1 MSDVVPLRRKRRSE
15 KADDELLIE
24 VRDRFQQALDWEGEF
39 RTLFTDDVRFCNG
52 DSDNGWQWPDSLMA
66 DRGARPSLTVNKTRQ
81 HCLMVVN
88 DAKQNKPEV
97 RITAVSDQA
106 TKEAAEVFEG
116 VVRHI
121 EYISDAQTVYD
132 MASEHQVQGGIG
144 WWRLI
149 TDYEGPDSFDQ
160 EIRLV
165 GIRDA
170 LSVYMDPDIQRR
182 DGSDARFAFVVD
194 DVPRD
199 QFEAKYP
206 EYKDRVPQI
215 GFGIVDG
222 GWADDEHIRVAEYYR
237 RSEEADTL
245 HLLPDGSSLRESEV
259 EDDAMREQL
268 RQASVKSREITS
280 EKVEWFKV
288 VGSEVVERKDWPGKY
303 IPLIRVVGEECIIE
317 GKLERK
323 GHARAL
329 KDPQRIYNYWT
340 SSAVESV
347 ALQSRVPYVAAAES
361 IEAFQHLW
369 DKANT
374 ENYAVLPWNAR
385 DDQGQTL
392 PAPVRQEPPQMGQAY
407 LQGLQIAQQE
417 MMMVSGQYAPQMGQ
431 PTGPDKDASGKAIAL
446 RQRAGDNATYHYVD
460 NLAIAIRF
468 TGRQLIDL
476 IPKVYDTPRVLRILQ
491 ADGTVD
497 KVQLDPSAPQA
508 LQSVPSGTLGAVPQ
522 GQPPGPP
529 GMPLGPPNPM
539 QGPVGPGVP
548 PGVVP
553 PGMPPGPP
561 PDPLDTQAAAVLRIF
576 NPRVGRYEVQAD
588 VGPSYATKRQ
598 EAFNAFTQ
606 IMTASPQLMQIAGDL
621 MFRAAD
627 FPMAEDFA
635 ERLGRMVPPQALGKG
650 PPPEVM
656 AMQQQLQGAQAHTAL
671 LSEKL
676 AVAELKLKAKEE
688 QKQVNIYDAQTKR
701 IGTLLNAAD
710 TDSAYVSGMELRA
723 LVTQLVRDTIQ
734 SGGLADVA
742 AVSGAGMAQT
752 AGIGGP
758 PPGMPPPGGP
768 PPPGA
773 PPMHPNAP
781 PGTPPGV
788 HPGIFNGMHQA
799 LSPVRPPGINP
810 PPGPPPGMMR

>member
-268 RQASVKSREITS
+268 RQVSVKSREITS

-407 LQGLQIAQQE
+407 LQGLQVAQQE

-446 RQRAGDNATYHYVD
+446 RQRAGDTSTYHYID

-468 TGRQLIDL
+468 TGRQLVDL
-476 IPKVYDTPRVLRILQ
+476 IPRVYDTKRVLQILNP
-491 ADGTVD
+491 DGTVD
-497 KVQLDPSAPQA
+497 KVQLDPAAPVAHQT
-508 LQSVPSGTLGAVPQ
+508 VPMPPQ
-522 GQPPGPP
+522 TPAGPP
-529 GMPLGPPNPM
+529 GMPLRLPGGPNAM
-539 QGPVGPGVP
+539 MGQ
-548 PGVVP
+548 
-553 PGMPPGPP
+553 PGMPPPP
-561 PDPLDTQAAAVLRIF
+561 QQDQADPLDAQAATVMRIF
-576 NPRVGRYEVQAD
+576 NPKIGRYSVRAD
-588 VGPSYATKRQ
+588 VGPAYATKRA
-598 EAFNAFTQ
+598 EAWNAFTQ
-606 IMTASPQLMQIAGDL
+606 IITSAPNLMQVAGDL
-621 MFRAAD
+621 MFKAAD
-627 FPMAEDFA
+627 FPMADDLA
-635 ERLGRMVPPQALGKG
+635 ERLARMVPPQALGKG
-650 PPPEVM
+650 PSPAE
-656 AMQQQLQGAQAHTAL
+656 QQAQQALQGAQAHLAL

-676 AVAELKLKAKEE
+676 AVAELKLKAKDQ
-688 QKQVNIYDAQTKR
+688 QKDINQYDAQTKR
-701 IGTLLNAAD
+701 MDVLLNQAD
-710 TDSAYVSGMELRA
+710 TDSPWVAPPEMRA
-723 LVTQLVRDTIQ
+723 LIMSMVKDAMIT
-734 SGGLADVA
+734 GGLAPVDQSA
-742 AVSGAGMAQT
+742 EAGMQRAMQ
-752 AGIGGP
+752 AGQG
-758 PPGMPPPGGP
+758 PGGP
-768 PPPGA
+768 GGP

-781 PGTPPGV
+781 PGGPPGI
-788 HPGIFNGMHQA
+788 HPHVFNGTAAA
-799 LSPVRPPGINP
+799 LSPVP
-810 PPGPPPGMMR
+810 PPSVRPQ